1 MDASLGRI
9 TAHLAD
15 NEEKISPDL
24 VDLINEN
31 INPPAPVGPEDVHI
45 RTMFIVSD
53 RVNSFGGRF
62 PVEEHARLAELLVDS
77 PVMVGHRKDRLPVG
91 RNFNAVTVEKDGRN
105 WVKSYF
111 YWLKSAEGAANLKEN
126 IDGGIYKECSIGFT
140 FLFPE
145 CSVCGKDIRFC
156 EHEPLQSY
164 RQNGQDN
171 TCFFN
176 YRQIERV
183 LETSLVYRGA
193 LPDTE
198 ISRELKMEKVKA
210 MAEKEKEPA
219 MTLSTLVD
227 PGELDVDG
235 RFLIVPHYEAV
246 AVEIRLD
253 DNQPMMVRLDGQ
265 PLNEEFIS
273 RFPLDKLLKKTGK
286 LDGRSVSGRL
296 VGYRGKERCS
306 GRKLEKFISGGGGPV
321 SRMALLLF
329 PDENLEINEVNN
341 DKKSCE
347 IRPLPYR
354 YADSSEIMEQAA
366 EIATR
371 SGVEIW
377 PLDNNRPANRGFLYR
392 PEQNQK
398 TSAGRYM
405 LTGVLN
411 SADALLRLDCEA
423 VKRSFSIRHF
433 NRERLAR
440 GRRFIADKIDE
451 PDKND
456 GLRTFCQ
463 RGAIRKI
470 QQEDNS
476 LFISL
481 AGILDGEYIIRPV
494 RLEGQPRFLIYRST
508 GN

>member
-24 VDLINEN
+24 VDLINAN
-31 INPPAPVGPEDVHI
+31 INPPAPVGPEDVLI
-45 RTMFIVSD
+45 RTMFIISD

-91 RNFNAVTVEKDGRN
+91 RNFHAVTVEKDGRN
-105 WVKSYF
+105 WIKSYF

-164 RQNGQDN
+164 RKNGQEN

-210 MAEKEKEPA
+210 GADKEREPA
-219 MTLSTLVD
+219 VTLTVLNGPD
-227 PGELDVDG
+227 ELDVKG

-246 AVEIRLD
+246 PVEIRLEG
-253 DNQPMMVRLDGQ
+253 NQPKMVRFDGQ
-265 PLNEEFIS
+265 TLDEEFIAK
-273 RFPLDKLLKKTGK
+273 FPIDKLFKKPGK
-286 LDGRSVSGRL
+286 PEGRSVSGRL

-306 GRKLEKFISGGGGPV
+306 SRKLEKFISGGGGPV
-321 SRMALLLF
+321 SRVALLLF
-329 PDENLEINEVNN
+329 PDKNLEISDIND
-341 DKKSCE
+341 DKKSCD
-347 IRPLPYR
+347 IRLLPYR
-354 YADSSEIMEQAA
+354 YADSSEITERAA

-377 PLDNNRPANRGFLYR
+377 PLDNNHLTDRGYLYR
-392 PEQNQK
+392 PDQNRK

-405 LTGVLN
+405 LTGILN
-411 SADALLRLDCEA
+411 STDARLRLESETL
-423 VKRSFSIRHF
+423 KQSFSIRHF
-433 NRERLAR
+433 NRERLAQ
-440 GRRFIADKIDE
+440 GRRFIADKIDL
-451 PDKND
+451 PDKKD
-456 GLRTFCQ
+456 SPGTFCQ
-463 RGAIRKI
+463 GGAIRKI
-470 QQEDNS
+470 RQEDNS
-476 LFISL
+476 LFVFL
-481 AGILDGEYIIRPV
+481 EGKLEGEYVIRPV
-494 RLEGQPRFLIYRST
+494 KLEGQARFLIYRIT
-508 GN
+508 GS

>member
-9 TAHLAD
+9 TARLAE
-15 NEEKISPDL
+15 NEEKISSDL

-45 RTMFIVSD
+45 RTLFIVSD

-91 RNFNAVTVEKDGRN
+91 RNFHAVTVERDGRH

-111 YWLKSAEGAANLKEN
+111 YWLKSAEGADNLKEN

-164 RQNGQDN
+164 RQNGRDD

-198 ISRELKMEKVKA
+198 ISRELKMEKVTA
-210 MAEKEKEPA
+210 AIDREKEPA
-219 MTLSTLVD
+219 VSLRTLAD
-227 PGELDVDG
+227 PDELDENG
-235 RFLIVPHYEAV
+235 RFLIIPHYEAV
-246 AVEIRLD
+246 PVVIRLN
-253 DNQPMMVRLDGQ
+253 DNQPKIFRGDGQ
-265 PLNEEFIS
+265 PFDEKFSS
-273 RFPLDKLLKKTGK
+273 RFPLDQIFKNPDMLNS
-286 LDGRSVSGRL
+286 RSVCGRL

-306 GRKLEKFISGGGGPV
+306 VGKLEKFISGGGSV
-321 SRMALLLF
+321 SRAVLLLF
-329 PDENLEINEVNN
+329 PDENFDFGDLTS
-341 DKKSCE
+341 DKKTFE
-347 IRPLPYR
+347 IKPLPYR
-354 YADSSEIMEQAA
+354 YAERSVITERAV

-377 PLDNNRPANRGFLYR
+377 PMKNNQPANQGFLYR
-392 PEQNQK
+392 PVQNSK
-398 TSAGRYM
+398 ISVGRYT
-405 LTGVLN
+405 LTGLLN
-411 SADALLRLDCEA
+411 STDARLRLDSEA
-423 VKRSFSIRHF
+423 VKETFAIKHF

-440 GRRFIADKIDE
+440 GRRFIADKIDYQDE
-451 PDKND
+451 NNS
-456 GLRTFCQ
+456 LRAFCQ

-470 QQEDNS
+470 QPENNS
-476 LFISL
+476 LHISL
-481 AGILDGEYIIRPV
+481 TGNLEGEFVIRPV
-494 RLEGQPRFLIYRST
+494 KLEGQPRFLIYRIT